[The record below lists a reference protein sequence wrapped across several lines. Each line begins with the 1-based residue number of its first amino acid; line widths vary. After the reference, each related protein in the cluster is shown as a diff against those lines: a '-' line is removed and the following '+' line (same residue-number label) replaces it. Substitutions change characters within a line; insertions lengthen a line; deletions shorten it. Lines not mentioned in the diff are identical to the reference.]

1 MHILYVAKHRGGGN
15 DDEGAIT
22 YGLREL
28 GHTVTTIDENRGHQA
43 SAHIGG
49 ADICLFHKWQDLN
62 TIRKITIPKVFWY
75 FDLVTYDDIK
85 LDVRNGQRV
94 QWMEAVTPLVD
105 LGFCTDGDWVSHD
118 TSGKLHHLTQGADV
132 RTALPGNPLPAGPPI
147 ALTGIRTGGGTGRES
162 HVDELVSTYG
172 SSFHHVIS
180 GVHGS
185 QLADVIARS
194 RIMIAPD
201 SPTTDLYWSNR
212 VYLTLGYGG
221 FMLHPYC
228 HNLTRHYTDG
238 VHLVY
243 YHTRQDLNE
252 KVEHYLHHPDVC
264 HRIAAAGYAHTLA
277 HHTYTRR
284 CRALVKTAEDHLL

>member
-28 GHTVTTIDENRGHQA
+28 GHTVTTIDEHQGHLA
-43 SAHIGG
+43 CAHTSG
-49 ADICLFHKWQDLN
+49 ADVCLFHKWEDLN
-62 TIRKITIPKVFWY
+62 TIRNVTIPKVFWY
-75 FDLVTYDDIK
+75 FDLITCDDIK
-85 LDVRNGQRV
+85 LGPRNDQRV
-94 QWMEAVTPLVD
+94 QWMDAVTPLVD
-105 LGFCTDGDWVSHD
+105 LGFCTDGDWVSHN

-132 RTALPGNPLPAGPPI
+132 RIARPGNPLPPGPPI
-147 ALTGIRTGGGTGRES
+147 TLTGIRAGGKGRQT

-172 SSFHHVIS
+172 SRFHHIIS

-194 RIMIAPD
+194 QIMIAPD

-228 HNLTRHYTDG
+228 RDLTRHYTGG
-238 VHLVY
+238 VHIVY
-243 YHTRQDLNE
+243 YHTRQDLHE
-252 KVEHYLHHPDVC
+252 KIEHYLHHPDDR
-264 HRIAAAGYAHTLA
+264 HRIAAAGHAHTLA
-277 HHTYTRR
+277 HHTYTHR
-284 CRALVKTAEDHLL
+284 CRTLIQTIKEHLA